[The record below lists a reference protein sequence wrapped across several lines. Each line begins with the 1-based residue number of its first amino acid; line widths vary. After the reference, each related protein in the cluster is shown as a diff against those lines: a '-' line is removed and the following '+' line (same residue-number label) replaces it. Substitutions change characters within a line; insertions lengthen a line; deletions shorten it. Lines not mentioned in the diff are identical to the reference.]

1 MKLYDAGS
9 VMTQFQW
16 AMQDQYATKLR
27 TSAEAEP
34 LRQLARDMWG
44 ADWTQATLGF

>member
-1 MKLYDAGS
+1 